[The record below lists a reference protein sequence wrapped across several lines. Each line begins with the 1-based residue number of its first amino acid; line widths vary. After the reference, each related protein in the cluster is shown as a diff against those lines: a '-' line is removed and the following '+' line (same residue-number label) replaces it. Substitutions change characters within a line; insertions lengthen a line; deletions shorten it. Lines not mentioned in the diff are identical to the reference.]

1 MESSSASVGGSA
13 ANGGVSEP
21 TRPDHVAL
29 DVTEGR
35 ELQKL
40 LPAGDSDSRGHRED
54 AAAKGTSGDRTAKR
68 PENLA
73 EIQIQGLMWLEQPGN
88 EIYAKAHKTW
98 EAQDALFASRIDK
111 KKEQSTSLRNEIY
124 QLFGFYSVFQGVL
137 LTAVAQSNFLYCHN
151 WWSAFF
157 LSLSAS
163 LVSIGGI
170 IEKFLAVVALEKTIK
185 NEADTRQVLS
195 SSPNPS
201 PPLHTSPPHHLLTL
215 LSSHDSLLLQECI
228 NRVGRLLRKRGDF
241 HFHVDAQDGKPRTF
255 DLNRLRL
262 SVLIVFMCLLSF
274 SALFLAS
281 IYRILCY
288 PGSSPGPSPPPS

>member
-1 MESSSASVGGSA
+1 MESSSASVGGSTSAA
-13 ANGGVSEP
+13 ANGKVSEP
-21 TRPDHVAL
+21 TRRDHVAL

-35 ELQKL
+35 ELQTL

-54 AAAKGTSGDRTAKR
+54 AAAKATSGDGTAKR

-73 EIQIQGLMWLEQPGN
+73 EIQIQGLMWLEEPGN

-98 EAQDALFASRIDK
+98 EAQDALFAKRIDK
-111 KKEQSTSLRNEIY
+111 KKEQSNSLRNEIY

-157 LSLSAS
+157 LSLFAS

-185 NEADTRQVLS
+185 NEADTRQ
-195 SSPNPS
+195 
-201 PPLHTSPPHHLLTL
+201 
-215 LSSHDSLLLQECI
+215 ECI
-228 NRVGRLLRKRGDF
+228 HRVGRLLRKRGDF
-241 HFHVDAQDGKPRTF
+241 HFHVDAQDGKPRAF
-255 DLNRLRL
+255 DLHRLRL
-262 SVLIVFMCLLSF
+262 SVLIVFMCLVAF

-281 IYRILCY
+281 IYRILCH
-288 PGSSPGPSPPPS
+288 PGPPPAPSSR